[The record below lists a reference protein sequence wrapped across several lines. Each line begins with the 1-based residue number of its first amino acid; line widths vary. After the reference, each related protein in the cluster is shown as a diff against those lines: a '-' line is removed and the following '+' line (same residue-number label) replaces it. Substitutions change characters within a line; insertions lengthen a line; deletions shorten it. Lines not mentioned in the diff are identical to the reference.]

1 MQEAG
6 PIKALFQVYE
16 SEPVLSFPSRMTAA
30 SLRFVVSPI
39 FIPCDAFPKAHL
51 SQPANSNSSDVKVWS
66 VLAVQHARVLYR
78 RAEDLVS
85 LISQLR
91 KDCLE
96 ARPNPT
102 VLMLEPPEI
111 WASDVHCQA
120 HWGPEDIAAECW
132 LEAAAALQLPVAEL
146 AMDFVVHASPGG
158 NWLARCRACPRS
170 MAKAYTAQFN
180 ALDLQLEVI
189 TCASQSNEL
198 GEAWNLLPGL
208 MAEAFRLPYK
218 DELASQYFNVF
229 EADKPC

>member
-1 MQEAG
+1 VQGAG
-6 PIKALFQVYE
+6 PIKALFLVYE
-16 SEPVLSFPSRMTAA
+16 SHPVLSFPSRMPAA

-39 FIPCDAFPKAHL
+39 FIPFDAFPRPHP
-51 SQPANSNSSDVKVWS
+51 SSPVNSNSSAVKVWA

-78 RAEDLVS
+78 RAEDLVP

-102 VLMLEPPEI
+102 VLMLEPSEI
-111 WASDVHCQA
+111 WASDVPCQA

-146 AMDFVVHASPGG
+146 TLDFAVHLSPMGS
-158 NWLARCRACPRS
+158 WLARCRACPRS
-170 MAKAYTAQFN
+170 LAKAYTAQFN
-180 ALDLQLEVI
+180 ALDLQLEAI
-189 TCASQSNEL
+189 TCVSQSNEL
-198 GEAWNLLPGL
+198 GEAWGLLPSL